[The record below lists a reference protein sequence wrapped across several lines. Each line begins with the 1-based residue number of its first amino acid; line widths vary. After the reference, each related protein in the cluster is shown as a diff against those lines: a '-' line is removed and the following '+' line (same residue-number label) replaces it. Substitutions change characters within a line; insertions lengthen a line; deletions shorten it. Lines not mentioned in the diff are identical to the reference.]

1 MGIMANVV
9 VPDNTPNSP
18 RLTLSRRVTRWL
30 FSQKHFH
37 FKLLSGTTA
46 GAVVIIFLAGVFL
59 YVTLR
64 NHYQD
69 SLRAHTVAVMRL
81 SGVIENDIAG
91 MESGHRGFLLTG
103 DPR

>member
-1 MGIMANVV
+1 MVIVANVAIPV
-9 VPDNTPNSP
+9 NPQN
-18 RLTLSRRVTRWL
+18 SRRPGFFTRVASWL

-46 GAVVIIFLAGVFL
+46 GAIVIIFLAGVFL

-69 SLRAHTVAVMRL
+69 ALRAHTIAVMRM
-81 SGVIENDIAG
+81 SGLIENDLAA
-91 MESGHRGFLLTG
+91 MEAATAVFC
-103 DPR
+103 